1 MIKNVNSGDI
11 LKASDQNKI
20 IDAIN
25 QLEAGSY
32 SNNLK
37 SAGYTKQRE
46 SYITLFQTKI
56 QDSFTLKGRP
66 KEYPDNKDDIKIFKG
81 WWIFLGKDLDTLKN
95 NVGNPDK
102 IYVFNSNNEDVA
114 GELQKEWIVRNGDG
128 KFYDGWFDLQYDSS
142 SIDSVR
148 VAWIDLWNKDDDG
161 EKTTIESS
169 YFCFTDKEDKEEI
182 KKQIEQYEEPEE
194 NQEFEVRGEPLIIAT
209 TTIPGYIEGAEQPYT
224 ITQLVQLHIGRY
236 TPDELS
242 DGNSTDTT
250 SGLSVFNNAIQKSVD
265 ITNLSGDIY
274 YKLYKFEDDERTDS
288 ETIKVN
294 KQKADILIRLK
305 DDNAKERHLDYI
317 SLSNLSKLTD
327 SEESQNDGISPQ
339 QYSIETRTDLSG
351 DAFYQL
357 YNFDDGESQEE
368 IENGDIL
375 IRKIA
380 DDGIKTLEYL
390 SLSTLSSGNFK
401 VDSEVTDLNQES
413 LDRKEHTDGEKKIN
427 YIQLHNFDNP
437 TILNF
442 ENISSDSMLIR
453 KSDGNTTLEYGSIQS
468 FQQSIINNVISNLV
482 ISVDSEVT
490 ELNQQSLEKKT
501 RDDQEYLQL
510 YHFDAPE
517 ILSFEDIS
525 NDAMLIRKSDGNT
538 TLKYASIPSFKESI
552 SNDISTITN
561 NIISN
566 LVISVD
572 SDITELEQKSLDQ
585 KVNSNNVDKKY
596 IQLHNFDNDNTEK
609 YEDIKETAQIL
620 IRDNKELK
628 YLNLKDLSTGQI
640 ISGQIIL
647 GDANLQGK
655 NNSINLVSSDTEA
668 YYELYNF
675 DKATSEKYA
684 DVSASGL
691 LLLKNEKDL
700 KYLSISELSNVLS
713 LNLSVDSQLPG
724 KDQYSIDINTSDS
737 SVGPYLQLYNFDNNT
752 FGTRT
757 MEEARNWNSTV
768 LLRSVDNNNPFLTY
782 VSLSDFITDVPV
794 DSYMAPTL
802 HQYSIEWNSINEE
815 TGPFLQLNH
824 FDMDTFST
832 NTIEEAKEYNS
843 TILMRAVAD
852 NHPELIYVDLSSLS
866 SNNEIISGDSDV
878 LVDSYKSIKLVE
890 NSDKKKY
897 YQLYDFDKPEAA
909 PLSTYPDKI
918 HWVCRYNDN
927 SLVYVDAQESLKSYE
942 PIKTDSTYGIGYSLE
957 TKYDAAYEKYYHQIC
972 NFDNSSMNFSW
983 KIEPSEY
990 DIGSWMFEGSTTM
1003 PFYSDS
1009 PGCPEPTEFESI
1021 GRWNNQ
1027 VVYTKLNSVHCM
1039 PFIHGDADPYVNN
1052 DYYSIEHVYDSND
1065 QTKTYYQLYG
1075 FKDGGSFNYTANI
1088 LSSATSLTPDKDDKD
1103 YDFVLRDNQ
1112 TGKISYAKLKATAQ
1126 VDLTEINN
1134 RITNLGDNINTN
1146 TTNIYNLSGV
1156 VINLSGDINDLSN
1169 QISGLTGNYW
1179 VTDGEQNTN
1188 NCKTGQINVLTC
1200 YVIDGGQLTCNANI
1214 HMNDYNLDLGYSGTL
1229 YVSNIDSLTS
1239 YINIQKGI
1247 NVWQDSSFSGGLTCN
1262 SLQVNSATHFGTLTA
1277 DNLYSTSFKSNMIE
1291 CETTCYVNTLMS
1303 ENNIMIGGTT
1313 LSEAQLKKLLALI
1326 N

>member
-66 KEYPDNKDDIKIFKG
+66 KEYPDNKDELKIFKG
-81 WWIFLGKDLDTLKN
+81 WWIFLGKDLDTLKS

-102 IYVFNSNNEDVA
+102 IYVLNTNNEDVA
-114 GELQKEWIVRNGDG
+114 GELEKSWIKRNGDG

-142 SIDSVR
+142 SINSVR
-148 VAWIDLWNKDDDG
+148 VAWIDLWNKNDDDK
-161 EKTTIESS
+161 KTTIESS
-169 YFCFTDKEDKEEI
+169 YFCFTDSEDAETI
-182 KKQIEQYEEPEE
+182 KNQIEQYEEAGE
-194 NQEFEVRGEPLIIAT
+194 NQEFEIRGEPLVIAT
-209 TTIPGYIEGAEQPYT
+209 TTDPGYIEGSQQPYN

-242 DGNSTDTT
+242 DGNQTDTT

-274 YKLYKFEDDERTDS
+274 YKLYKFEDDERTDN

-305 DDNAKERHLDYI
+305 DDNAHERHLDYI
-317 SLSNLSKLTD
+317 SLNNLSKLTD
-327 SEESQNDGISPQ
+327 SEESQNEGIVPQ

-437 TILNF
+437 TILDF

-510 YHFDAPE
+510 YQFDAPE
-517 ILSFEDIS
+517 ILSFEEIS

-552 SNDISTITN
+552 SNDISTILSN
-561 NIISN
+561 VISN

-585 KVNSNNVDKKY
+585 KVNPNNVDEKY
-596 IQLHNFDNDNTEK
+596 IQLH
-609 YEDIKETAQIL
+609 
-620 IRDNKELK
+620 
-628 YLNLKDLSTGQI
+628 
-640 ISGQIIL
+640 
-647 GDANLQGK
+647 
-655 NNSINLVSSDTEA
+655 
-668 YYELYNF
+668 
-675 DKATSEKYA
+675 
-684 DVSASGL
+684 
-691 LLLKNEKDL
+691 
-700 KYLSISELSNVLS
+700 
-713 LNLSVDSQLPG
+713 
-724 KDQYSIDINTSDS
+724 
-737 SVGPYLQLYNFDNNT
+737 NFDNNT

-782 VSLSDFITDVPV
+782 VNLSDFITDVPV

-852 NHPELIYVDLSSLS
+852 GHPELIYVDLSSLS
-866 SNNEIISGDSDV
+866 SNSEIISGDSDV

-909 PLSTYPDKI
+909 PLSTYPEVDKI

-942 PIKTDSTYGIGYSLE
+942 PIKADSTYNIGYSLE
-957 TKYDAAYEKYYHQIC
+957 TKYEPAFEKYYHQIC

-1009 PGCPEPTEFESI
+1009 PGGPEPYEVESI

-1052 DYYSIEHVYDSND
+1052 GYYSIEHVYDGTD